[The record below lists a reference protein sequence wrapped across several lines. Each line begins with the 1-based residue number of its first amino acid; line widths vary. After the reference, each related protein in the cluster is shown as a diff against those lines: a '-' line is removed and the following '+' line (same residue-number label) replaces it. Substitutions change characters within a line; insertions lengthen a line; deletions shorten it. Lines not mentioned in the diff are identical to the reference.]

1 MVQMLDEFRE
11 LESRNRDH
19 GLRSP
24 KVHDQDRYAVNGSPD
39 YSMVQQAMKYR
50 LQRLEMENGSLEEGE
65 SFFVV
70 DLGYVDRQ
78 YKLWS
83 AKIPRA
89 LPCYGSLIPSSSLWV
104 SDHVEPSRLMFVVSR
119 EMQSGPSSNQLP
131 CIFGCRF

>member
-11 LESRNRDH
+11 LESRNGDH

-24 KVHDQDRYAVNGSPD
+24 KVHDQDWYAVNGSPD
-39 YSMVQQAMKYR
+39 WSMVQKAMKHR
-50 LQRLEMENGSLEEGE
+50 LQRLEMENGSLEEGD

-83 AKIPRA
+83 EKIPRA
-89 LPCYGSLIPSSSLWV
+89 LPCYGISIPSSS
-104 SDHVEPSRLMFVVSR
+104 FF
-119 EMQSGPSSNQLP
+119 QTTSSLLD
-131 CIFGCRF
+131 